1 MLFENYKRKFW
12 FWQVTEMYRKLIFIS
27 WICLFGSKSLPQ
39 IGLTVLTASVSWV
52 LYTLLPP
59 IKNKFEDRLQTFVL
73 WILFF
78 NLCLGAL
85 YTNWDESQG
94 EGKNDSIFVNVPFVV
109 LNASVL
115 LLAIGKSTCCS
126 ALFNMHLSHLPK
138 NQGKLPW
145 MMVVFSIPSSFVFRA
160 MKVLW

>member
-1 MLFENYKRKFW
+1 M
-12 FWQVTEMYRKLIFIS
+12 
-27 WICLFGSKSLPQ
+27 
-39 IGLTVLTASVSWV
+39 
-52 LYTLLPP
+52 LYTLLRP
-59 IKNKFEDRLQTFVL
+59 IKNKFEDRLQKFVL

-94 EGKNDSIFVNVPFVV
+94 EGKSDSIFVNVPFVV

-126 ALFNMHLSHLPK
+126 VLFNMHLSHLPK
-138 NQGKLPW
+138 KSRKITVDDGRFLNPQVL
-145 MMVVFSIPSSFVFRA
+145 SIKSL
-160 MKVLW
+160 KGN

>member
-1 MLFENYKRKFW
+1 
-12 FWQVTEMYRKLIFIS
+12 MYRKLIFIS

-39 IGLTVLTASVSWV
+39 IGLTVLTAS
-52 LYTLLPP
+52 
-59 IKNKFEDRLQTFVL
+59 FEDRLQTFVL

-115 LLAIGKSTCCS
+115 LLAIENGILRVKSVLKYVT
-126 ALFNMHLSHLPK
+126 FNPI
-138 NQGKLPW
+138 QC
-145 MMVVFSIPSSFVFRA
+145 SSFLRQGMITRTGTSNELSRFIEDSN
-160 MKVLW
+160 